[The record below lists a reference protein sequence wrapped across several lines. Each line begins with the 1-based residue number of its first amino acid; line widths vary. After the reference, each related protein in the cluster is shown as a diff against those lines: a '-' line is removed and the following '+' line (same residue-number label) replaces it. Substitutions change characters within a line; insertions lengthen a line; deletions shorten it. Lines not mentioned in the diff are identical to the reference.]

1 MIHRKVETRV
11 FRADPTRAGPKGLIG
26 PGQSPYVMALPDK
39 HLVYVLGHPEAWKL
53 LVTLEQGPQDRYE
66 QVRKTLGM
74 HSQAF
79 QRLLYWMRGFGL
91 VRIRAE
97 HTGRAHRG
105 AVPVHLEISPKG
117 QAMLELLRRVE
128 EEVQNRREALGV
140 RTADLLTVA

>member
-11 FRADPTRAGPKGLIG
+11 FRADPTRAGPKSLID
-26 PGQSPYVMALPDK
+26 PGQSPYVMVLPDK

-97 HTGRAHRG
+97 QTGRAHRG